1 MKCAYQARGGMV
13 IGVDGDV
20 VTLINIIYKEQCTMN
35 DIVAIRFKNPD
46 FWHNGM
52 IEVITRNTMRRMR
65 IAHGKTPAPYTF
77 AFVARQVPIFKSFY
91 DEFLSEIRQYK
102 GLEGTLLTEGWWNGW
117 WTWPEE
123 DAHALEPA
131 AQSAA
136 QPEAEVPAQ
145 AAPPVAPQPAQPAA
159 AAKSDLE
166 QAIRDKVAEEKKQKG
181 PACPDCGCTS
191 IFADKDETGAV
202 VITCLNCGRKWHPGE
217 HRSW

>member
-20 VTLINIIYKEQCTMN
+20 VTLINIIYKERCTIN

-46 FWHNGM
+46 FWHNGA
-52 IEVITRNTMRRMR
+52 IEVITRNTMKRMR
-65 IAHGKTPAPYTF
+65 IAHNKTPAPYVF

-91 DEFLSEIRQYK
+91 DEFLSEIRRYK

-123 DAHALEPA
+123 DIRAHEPV

-136 QPEAEVPAQ
+136 QPGAEAPAPAASPVEPQ
-145 AAPPVAPQPAQPAA
+145 PAPPVAPPQASPVQTAQAPAA
-159 AAKSDLE
+159 RDQRPALPALTVAAHLSLPT
-166 QAIRDKVAEEKKQKG
+166 RMRPV
-181 PACPDCGCTS
+181 P
-191 IFADKDETGAV
+191 
-202 VITCLNCGRKWHPGE
+202 L
-217 HRSW
+217 

>member
-20 VTLINIIYKEQCTMN
+20 VTLINIIYKEQCTIN

-46 FWHNGM
+46 FWHNGA

-65 IAHGKTPAPYTF
+65 IAHNKTPAPYVF

-91 DEFLSEIRQYK
+91 NEFLSEIRRYK

-123 DAHALEPA
+123 DTHAPEPA

-136 QPEAEVPAQ
+136 QPEAEAPAPV
-145 AAPPVAPQPAQPAA
+145 APPVDPQPARPAA
-159 AAKSDLE
+159 ADKSDLE

>member
-91 DEFLSEIRQYK
+91 DEFLSEMRRYK

-123 DAHALEPA
+123 DTHAPEPP

-136 QPEAEVPAQ
+136 QPGAETPAP
-145 AAPPVAPQPAQPAA
+145 AAPPVAPQPAPPVAPPQASPVQTSQAPAA
-159 AAKSDLE
+159 
-166 QAIRDKVAEEKKQKG
+166 RDQRPAG

-191 IFADKDETGAV
+191 IFADKDETGAI
-202 VITCLNCGRKWHPGE
+202 VITCLNCGRQWHPGE

>member
-1 MKCAYQARGGMV
+1 MDIAYKFRGGT
-13 IGVDGDV
+13 IFAITNDDV
-20 VTLINIIYKEQCTMN
+20 VFICFTLKEKCKIY
-35 DIVAIRFKNPD
+35 DIVAVRYKAPSI
-46 FWHNGM
+46 WWNGC
-52 IEVITRNTMRRMR
+52 IEVITRRTIETQRRFN
-65 IAHGKTPAPYTF
+65 HKKPAPY
-77 AFVARQVPIFKSFY
+77 SFS
-91 DEFLSEIRQYK
+91 FLSDQAAAAARFFQQFLGEIRYYK
-102 GLEGTLLTEGWWNGW
+102 GVEGTLVDGW

-123 DAHALEPA
+123 DAHAPEPA
-131 AQSAA
+131 EPPAA

-145 AAPPVAPQPAQPAA
+145 VAPPVEPQLAQPAA
-159 AAKSDLE
+159 ADKSDLE